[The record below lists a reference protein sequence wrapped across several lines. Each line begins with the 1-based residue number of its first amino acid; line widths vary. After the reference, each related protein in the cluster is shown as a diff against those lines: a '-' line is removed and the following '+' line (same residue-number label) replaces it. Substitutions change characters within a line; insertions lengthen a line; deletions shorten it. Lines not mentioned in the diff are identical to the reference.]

1 MNVVIGCRVLARAG
15 WLSQGLPGS
24 PLPLGGRSL
33 DATERV
39 GAGVSSCPTPARV
52 RWKRSSAVW
61 DVPPAG
67 GGVRGWVAALGIAAS
82 ERARVPEPSALGSG
96 SCDDNSQPKEWS
108 SRLPGC
114 LIQPSTGNG
123 SGRPPGRD
131 WEDDRPQEGPPLLRR
146 EGLPSARSHT
156 RPESGAAGGSLAPTQ
171 HGQLVMRLV
180 MPLPSLDP
188 TAFSVRDSIAPGDM
202 DGPFLPQ

>member
-24 PLPLGGRSL
+24 PPPLGCRSL

-61 DVPPAG
+61 DVPRAG

-96 SCDDNSQPKEWS
+96 TTHSRRNGPPASLAALS
-108 SRLPGC
+108 SRALAMGPGGP
-114 LIQPSTGNG
+114 QAETG
-123 SGRPPGRD
+123 RMTVQ
-131 WEDDRPQEGPPLLRR
+131 QEGPPLLRR

-202 DGPFLPQ
+202 DGPFPPQ